1 MDYAP
6 FYLIT
11 AATVLTAVTLI
22 AFIGLKGFNGWLA
35 LKRAELDAINHGR
48 EAQPTAT
55 SRIEIADLK
64 ERLRKLESIAAGVD
78 L

>member
-1 MDYAP
+1 MDFSP
-6 FYLIT
+6 LYLTT

-22 AFIGLKGFNGWLA
+22 AMIGLRGFNGWLA
-35 LKRAELDAINHGR
+35 LKRAELEVQSQNRDVA
-48 EAQPTAT
+48 PTAT